1 MITGTLKSKIDKLWL
16 ELWASAT
23 LPRRDTGRYLA
34 VIAYYLRHQEEIEA
48 YLDAREQRVEEVRQ
62 RIERHQED
70 LSDLRRRLRARHHGS

>member
-1 MITGTLKSKIDKLWL
+1 
-16 ELWASAT
+16 
-23 LPRRDTGRYLA
+23 
-34 VIAYYLRHQEEIEA
+34 LRHQEEIKA